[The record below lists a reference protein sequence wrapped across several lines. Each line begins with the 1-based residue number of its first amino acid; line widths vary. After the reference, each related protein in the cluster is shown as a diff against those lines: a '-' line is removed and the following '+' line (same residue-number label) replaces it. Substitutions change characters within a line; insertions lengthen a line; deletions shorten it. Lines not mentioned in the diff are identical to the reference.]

1 MTHPASEPNPQ
12 VTSAA
17 ASRASDGTNGA
28 SALTDVNADVNA
40 RAPILATTAVTKTF
54 PGVKALQRVDFRLF
68 PGEIHTLMGQ
78 NGAGKSTL
86 INVLTGV
93 VAPDAGTIRLGG
105 EVVAFASPQ
114 EAEAAGVR
122 TLYQEVNLCPNLSV
136 AENIFAGRQPRRFG
150 AIDWPAIKRRAQ
162 AALAR
167 LDVSLDVTRSLDAYP
182 IAVQQM
188 VAIARALS
196 VDARVLILDEPTSS
210 LDDGEV
216 SQLFKILRHL
226 KQSGIAILFVT
237 HFIEQT
243 YAISDRI
250 TVMRNGEREGEYLA
264 RDLPADQLVAKMVG
278 HERMSARLR
287 EAAHEG
293 HARHESREREGRER
307 HASYGHASHDG
318 QPVTQTGQATT
329 QATEATQATHPF
341 IELQG
346 VGRRG
351 TLQPIDL
358 NLQRGQILGLAGLLG
373 SGRTEIARLLF
384 GADRTD
390 SGVILIEGRAVKLR
404 SPRDAVRHGVG
415 YCAED
420 RKKEG
425 IVAEL
430 SIRENILLALQAR
443 RGWWRKISRQRARE
457 LADLWIER
465 LGIKAADA
473 EQPIGLLSGGN
484 QQKALLARWLATD
497 PTLLILDEP
506 TRGIDVAAKF
516 DIMDRLLALC
526 ASGLSILFI
535 SSEISEV
542 LRVSHRVAV
551 LRDRRKIAEVAG
563 TASNEDNIYRLIAGS
578 GE

>member
-1 MTHPASEPNPQ
+1 MTHPASEPNPLPASTIGA
-12 VTSAA
+12 VTGDA
-17 ASRASDGTNGA
+17 RTGA
-28 SALTDVNADVNA
+28 DSNALE
-40 RAPILATTAVTKTF
+40 PILATAGVSKTF

-105 EVVAFASPQ
+105 EIVAFASPQ

-136 AENIFAGRQPRRFG
+136 AENIFAGRQPKRFG
-150 AIDWPAIKRRAQ
+150 AIDWPDIKRRAQ
-162 AALAR
+162 DALLR
-167 LDVSLDVTRSLDAYP
+167 LDVTLDVTRSLDAYP

-216 SQLFKILRHL
+216 AQLFKILRHL

-287 EAAHEG
+287 EAAHDG
-293 HARHESREREGRER
+293 HATHEGPQSKE
-307 HASYGHASHDG
+307 AV
-318 QPVTQTGQATT
+318 QPFV
-329 QATEATQATHPF
+329 
-341 IELQG
+341 ELRG

-358 NLQRGQILGLAGLLG
+358 DVQRGQILGLAGLLG
-373 SGRTEIARLLF
+373 SGRTETARLLF
-384 GADRTD
+384 GADRAD
-390 SGVILIEGRAVKLR
+390 SGTILIEGRPVKLR
-404 SPRDAVRHGVG
+404 SPHDAVRHGIG

-443 RGWWRKISRQRARE
+443 RGWWRKIKRQRAHE
-457 LADLWIER
+457 IADLWIER
-465 LGIKAADA
+465 LGIKATDAD
-473 EQPIGLLSGGN
+473 QPIGLLSGGN

-497 PTLLILDEP
+497 PKLLILDEP

-526 ASGLSILFI
+526 ANGLSILFI
-535 SSEISEV
+535 SSEIGEV

-563 TASNEDNIYRLIAGS
+563 KASNEDNIYRLIAGS

>member
-1 MTHPASEPNPQ
+1 MTHPASEPNPPAAG
-12 VTSAA
+12 THTRDAITGDARAGA
-17 ASRASDGTNGA
+17 AS
-28 SALTDVNADVNA
+28 SALE
-40 RAPILATTAVTKTF
+40 PILATAGVSKTF

-105 EVVAFASPQ
+105 EIVAFASPQ

-136 AENIFAGRQPRRFG
+136 AENIFAGRQPKRFG
-150 AIDWPAIKRRAQ
+150 AIDWPDIKRRAQ
-162 AALAR
+162 AALLR
-167 LDVSLDVTRSLDAYP
+167 LDVTLDVTRSLDAYP

-216 SQLFKILRHL
+216 AQLFKILRHL

-287 EAAHEG
+287 EAAHDGHTAHEG
-293 HARHESREREGRER
+293 PQSKQ
-307 HASYGHASHDG
+307 SV
-318 QPVTQTGQATT
+318 QPFV
-329 QATEATQATHPF
+329 
-341 IELQG
+341 ELRG

-358 NLQRGQILGLAGLLG
+358 DVQPGQILGLAGLLG
-373 SGRTEIARLLF
+373 SGRTETARLLF
-384 GADRTD
+384 GADRAD
-390 SGVILIEGRAVKLR
+390 SGTILVEGRPVRVR
-404 SPRDAVRHGVG
+404 SPRDAVRHGIG

-443 RGWWRKISRQRARE
+443 RGWWRKIKRHRAHE
-457 LADLWIER
+457 IADMWIER
-465 LGIKAADA
+465 LGIKATDA

-497 PTLLILDEP
+497 PRLLILDEP

-526 ASGLSILFI
+526 ANGLSILFI

-563 TASNEDNIYRLIAGS
+563 KASNEDNIYRLIAGS

>member
-1 MTHPASEPNPQ
+1 MTHPASEPNPPAMSTTAS
-12 VTSAA
+12 VAA
-17 ASRASDGTNGA
+17 TAAGNGDA
-28 SALTDVNADVNA
+28 NA
-40 RAPILATTAVTKTF
+40 REPILATTGVSKTF
-54 PGVKALQRVDFRLF
+54 PGVKALQGVDFRLF
-68 PGEIHTLMGQ
+68 PGEVHTLMGQ

-93 VAPDAGTIRLGG
+93 VAPDAGTIRLVG

-150 AIDWPAIKRRAQ
+150 AIDWPDIKRRAQ

-167 LDVSLDVTRSLDAYP
+167 LDITLDVTRSLDAYP

-210 LDDGEV
+210 LDDSEV
-216 SQLFKILRHL
+216 AQLFKILRHL

-264 RDLPADQLVAKMVG
+264 RDLSADQLVSKMVG

-287 EAAHEG
+287 EAAHE
-293 HARHESREREGRER
+293 ASDPEELSQSERA
-307 HASYGHASHDG
+307 AS
-318 QPVTQTGQATT
+318 V
-329 QATEATQATHPF
+329 F
-341 IELQG
+341 IELRG

-358 NLQRGQILGLAGLLG
+358 DVQRGQILGLAGLLG
-373 SGRTEIARLLF
+373 SGRTETARLLF
-384 GADRTD
+384 GADRAD
-390 SGVILIEGRAVKLR
+390 SGTMLVDGKAVRLR
-404 SPRDAVRHGVG
+404 SPHDAVRHGIA

-425 IVAEL
+425 IVADL

-465 LGIKAADA
+465 LGIKASDA

-497 PTLLILDEP
+497 PKLLILDEP

-526 ASGLSILFI
+526 GNGLSILFI

-563 TASNEDNIYRLIAGS
+563 KASNEDNIYRLIAGS

>member
-1 MTHPASEPNPQ
+1 MTHPASEPNSPVGGTGNVQ
-12 VTSAA
+12 TTTGITGIAA
-17 ASRASDGTNGA
+17 TQAGATN
-28 SALTDVNADVNA
+28 ALE
-40 RAPILATTAVTKTF
+40 PILATAGVSKTF

-93 VAPDAGTIRLGG
+93 LAPDEGTIRLGG
-105 EVVAFASPQ
+105 ELVAFASPQ

-150 AIDWPAIKRRAQ
+150 AIDWPDIKRRAQ

-167 LDVSLDVTRSLDAYP
+167 LDVTLDVTRSLDAYP

-264 RDLPADQLVAKMVG
+264 RDLPADQLVSKMVG

-293 HARHESREREGRER
+293 HEGHETHEGPQ
-307 HASYGHASHDG
+307 AAQAV
-318 QPVTQTGQATT
+318 QPFV
-329 QATEATQATHPF
+329 
-341 IELQG
+341 ELRG

-351 TLQPIDL
+351 TMQPIDL
-358 NLQRGQILGLAGLLG
+358 DVQPGQILGLAGLLG
-373 SGRTEIARLLF
+373 SGRTETARLLF
-384 GADRTD
+384 GADRAD
-390 SGVILIEGRAVKLR
+390 SGTILVEGRPVRLR
-404 SPRDAVRHGVG
+404 SPRDAVRHGIG

-430 SIRENILLALQAR
+430 SIRDNILLALQAR

-497 PTLLILDEP
+497 PKLLILDEP

-563 TASNEDNIYRLIAGS
+563 KASNEDNIYRLIAGS

>member
-1 MTHPASEPNPQ
+1 MTHSATEPNSPDKAAPRARGANG
-12 VTSAA
+12 VNGA
-17 ASRASDGTNGA
+17 ASAPE
-28 SALTDVNADVNA
+28 
-40 RAPILATTAVTKTF
+40 PILATSGVSKTF
-54 PGVKALQRVDFRLF
+54 PGVKALQGVDFRLF
-68 PGEIHTLMGQ
+68 PGEVHTLMGQ

-105 EVVAFASPQ
+105 EMVAFASPQ

-136 AENIFAGRQPRRFG
+136 AENIFAGRQPKRFG
-150 AIDWPAIKRRAQ
+150 AIDWSDIRRRAQ

-210 LDDGEV
+210 LDDSEV
-216 SQLFKILRHL
+216 AQLFKILRHL

-264 RDLPADQLVAKMVG
+264 RDLPADQLVSKMVG

-287 EAAHEG
+287 EASHEHHSAQEFSEDTP
-293 HARHESREREGRER
+293 HA
-307 HASYGHASHDG
+307 ASHA
-318 QPVTQTGQATT
+318 QP
-329 QATEATQATHPF
+329 F
-341 IELQG
+341 MELRG

-358 NLQRGQILGLAGLLG
+358 DVQPGQILGLAGLLG
-373 SGRTEIARLLF
+373 SGRTETARLLF
-384 GADRTD
+384 GADRSD
-390 SGVILIEGRAVKLR
+390 SGTILVNGRPVRLR
-404 SPRDAVRHGVG
+404 SPRDAVRHGIG

-457 LADLWIER
+457 IADLWIER
-465 LGIKAADA
+465 LGIKASDA

-497 PTLLILDEP
+497 PKLLILDEP

-526 ASGLSILFI
+526 ANGLSILFI

-563 TASNEDNIYRLIAGS
+563 KASTEDNIYRLIAGS

>member
-1 MTHPASEPNPQ
+1 MTHSASEPNPPTGGTANPPAGGMGNAQ
-12 VTSAA
+12 AA
-17 ASRASDGTNGA
+17 TGTTGAATTHTDGTA
-28 SALTDVNADVNA
+28 CTIE
-40 RAPILATTAVTKTF
+40 PILATAGVSKTF

-150 AIDWPAIKRRAQ
+150 AIDWPDIKRRAQ

-264 RDLPADQLVAKMVG
+264 RDLPADQLVSKMVG

-287 EAAHEG
+287 EAAQEG
-293 HARHESREREGRER
+293 HGAHERPT
-307 HASYGHASHDG
+307 APVG
-318 QPVTQTGQATT
+318 QPFV
-329 QATEATQATHPF
+329 
-341 IELQG
+341 ELRG

-351 TLQPIDL
+351 TLQPLDL
-358 NLQRGQILGLAGLLG
+358 DVQPGQILGLAGLLG
-373 SGRTEIARLLF
+373 SGRTETARLLF
-384 GADRTD
+384 GADRAD
-390 SGVILIEGRAVKLR
+390 SGTILVEGRPVRLR
-404 SPRDAVRHGVG
+404 SPRDAVRHGIG

-443 RGWWRKISRQRARE
+443 RGWWRKIKRQRARE

-465 LGIKAADA
+465 LGIKASDA

-497 PTLLILDEP
+497 PKLLILDEP

-563 TASNEDNIYRLIAGS
+563 AASNEDNIYRLIAGS

>member
-1 MTHPASEPNPQ
+1 MTHPASEPNQP
-12 VTSAA
+12 AI
-17 ASRASDGTNGA
+17 GA
-28 SALTDVNADVNA
+28 SATSADGAERAANAPE
-40 RAPILATTAVTKTF
+40 PILATAGVSKTF
-54 PGVKALQRVDFRLF
+54 PGVKALQGVDFRLF
-68 PGEIHTLMGQ
+68 PGEVHTLMGQ

-136 AENIFAGRQPRRFG
+136 AENIFAGRQPKRFG
-150 AIDWPAIKRRAQ
+150 AIDWPDIKRRAQ

-167 LDVSLDVTRSLDAYP
+167 LDVTLDVTRSLDAYP

-210 LDDGEV
+210 LDDSEV
-216 SQLFKILRHL
+216 AQLFKILRHL

-250 TVMRNGEREGEYLA
+250 TVMRNGVREGEYLA
-264 RDLPADQLVAKMVG
+264 RDLPADQLVSKMVG

-287 EAAHEG
+287 EAAHEAQAAPASDAG
-293 HARHESREREGRER
+293 TQDPQQADAHA
-307 HASYGHASHDG
+307 HAHA
-318 QPVTQTGQATT
+318 Q
-329 QATEATQATHPF
+329 PF
-341 IELQG
+341 IELRG

-358 NLQRGQILGLAGLLG
+358 DVQPGQILGLAGLLG
-373 SGRTEIARLLF
+373 SGRTETARLLF
-384 GADRTD
+384 GADRAD
-390 SGVILIEGRAVKLR
+390 SGTILVDGRPVRLR
-404 SPRDAVRHGVG
+404 SPRDAVRHGIG

-465 LGIKAADA
+465 LGIKASDA

-497 PTLLILDEP
+497 PKLLILDEP

-526 ASGLSILFI
+526 ANGLSILFI

-551 LRDRRKIAEVAG
+551 LRDRRKIA
-563 TASNEDNIYRLIAGS
+563 
-578 GE
+578 

>member
-1 MTHPASEPNPQ
+1 MTH
-12 VTSAA
+12 SATE
-17 ASRASDGTNGA
+17 SNQPERGTPGAPSPRNGV
-28 SALTDVNADVNA
+28 SA
-40 RAPILATTAVTKTF
+40 REPILETSGVSKTF

-68 PGEIHTLMGQ
+68 PGEVHTLMGQ

-93 VAPDAGTIRLGG
+93 LAPDAGTIRLGG

-150 AIDWPAIKRRAQ
+150 AIDWADIKRRAQ
-162 AALAR
+162 QALAR

-216 SQLFKILRHL
+216 AQLFKILRHL

-293 HARHESREREGRER
+293 QAADDLQEIAQDHAETRDATAER
-307 HASYGHASHDG
+307 
-318 QPVTQTGQATT
+318 
-329 QATEATQATHPF
+329 PF
-341 IELQG
+341 VELRG

-358 NLQRGQILGLAGLLG
+358 EVQSGKILGLAGLLG
-373 SGRTEIARLLF
+373 SGRTETARLLF
-384 GADRTD
+384 GADRAD
-390 SGVILIEGRAVKLR
+390 SGTIVVNGRVVRLR
-404 SPRDAVRHGVG
+404 SPHDAVRHGIG

-425 IVAEL
+425 IVGEL
-430 SIRENILLALQAR
+430 SIRENIVLALQAR

-457 LADLWIER
+457 LADVWIER
-465 LGIKAADA
+465 LGIKASDA
-473 EQPIGLLSGGN
+473 EQPIALLSGGN

-497 PTLLILDEP
+497 PKLLILDEP

-526 ASGLSILFI
+526 ANGLSVLFI

-563 TASNEDNIYRLIAGS
+563 NASNEDNIYRLIAGS

>member
-1 MTHPASEPNPQ
+1 MTHSATEPNQPDQ
-12 VTSAA
+12 PRRGTPPGAPSQQNDMSA
-17 ASRASDGTNGA
+17 RE
-28 SALTDVNADVNA
+28 
-40 RAPILATTAVTKTF
+40 PILATSGVSKTF
-54 PGVKALQRVDFRLF
+54 PGVKALQHVDFRLF
-68 PGEIHTLMGQ
+68 PGEVHTLMGQ

-93 VAPDAGTIRLGG
+93 LAPDAGTIRLGG

-150 AIDWPAIKRRAQ
+150 AIDWPDIKRRAQ
-162 AALAR
+162 EALAR

-210 LDDGEV
+210 LDDSEV
-216 SQLFKILRHL
+216 AQLFKILRHL
-226 KQSGIAILFVT
+226 KRSGIAILFVT

-264 RDLPADQLVAKMVG
+264 RDLSADQLVAKMVG

-287 EAAHEG
+287 EAAH
-293 HARHESREREGRER
+293 
-307 HASYGHASHDG
+307 DG
-318 QPVTQTGQATT
+318 QAADDQEVAQEH
-329 QATEATQATHPF
+329 TEATATQPF
-341 IELQG
+341 IELRG

-358 NLQRGQILGLAGLLG
+358 EMQAGKILGLAGLLG
-373 SGRTEIARLLF
+373 SGRTETARLLF
-384 GADRTD
+384 GADRAD
-390 SGVILIEGRAVKLR
+390 SGTILVEGRAVRLR
-404 SPRDAVRHGVG
+404 TPHDAVRHGIG

-430 SIRENILLALQAR
+430 SIRENIMLALQAR

-457 LADLWIER
+457 LADMWIER
-465 LGIKAADA
+465 LGIKASDA
-473 EQPIGLLSGGN
+473 EQPIALLSGGN

-497 PTLLILDEP
+497 PKLLILDEP

-526 ASGLSILFI
+526 ANGLSILFI

-563 TASNEDNIYRLIAGS
+563 KASNEDNIYRLIAGS

>member
-1 MTHPASEPNPQ
+1 M
-12 VTSAA
+12 
-17 ASRASDGTNGA
+17 
-28 SALTDVNADVNA
+28 
-40 RAPILATTAVTKTF
+40 
-54 PGVKALQRVDFRLF
+54 
-68 PGEIHTLMGQ
+68 
-78 NGAGKSTL
+78 
-86 INVLTGV
+86 LTGV

-136 AENIFAGRQPRRFG
+136 AENIFAGRQPKRFG
-150 AIDWPAIKRRAQ
+150 AIDWPDIKRRAQ

-210 LDDGEV
+210 LDDSEV
-216 SQLFKILRHL
+216 AQLFKILRHL

-264 RDLPADQLVAKMVG
+264 RDLPADQLVSKMVG

-287 EAAHEG
+287 EAAHERRRRRSSAD
-293 HARHESREREGRER
+293 ARAARRMRSRSSNCV
-307 HASYGHASHDG
+307 ASAGAARCSRSTSTCS
-318 QPVTQTGQATT
+318 P
-329 QATEATQATHPF
+329 
-341 IELQG
+341 
-346 VGRRG
+346 
-351 TLQPIDL
+351 
-358 NLQRGQILGLAGLLG
+358 GQILGLAGLLG
-373 SGRTEIARLLF
+373 SGRTETARLLF
-384 GADRTD
+384 GADRAD
-390 SGVILIEGRAVKLR
+390 SGTILVEGRPVQLR
-404 SPRDAVRHGVG
+404 SPRDAVRHGIG

-465 LGIKAADA
+465 LGIKASDA

-497 PTLLILDEP
+497 PKLLILDEP

-526 ASGLSILFI
+526 ANGLSILFI

-563 TASNEDNIYRLIAGS
+563 KASNEDNIYRLIAGS

>member
-1 MTHPASEPNPQ
+1 MTSPASEPTPQ
-12 VTSAA
+12 AAGAAAHGTGDAISAA
-17 ASRASDGTNGA
+17 
-28 SALTDVNADVNA
+28 NAEA

-114 EAEAAGVR
+114 EAESAGVR

-150 AIDWPAIKRRAQ
+150 AIDWPTIKRRAQ

-293 HARHESREREGRER
+293 HVGHEG
-307 HASYGHASHDG
+307 HGGHAD
-318 QPVTQTGQATT
+318 QPVTQTSQAAPQTTEAAQTT
-329 QATEATQATHPF
+329 QPAHPF

-373 SGRTEIARLLF
+373 SGRTETARLLF

-390 SGVILIEGRAVKLR
+390 SGVILIEGRAAKLR
-404 SPRDAVRHGVG
+404 SPRDAVRHGIG

-443 RGWWRKISRQRARE
+443 RGWWRKINRQRARE

-497 PTLLILDEP
+497 PQLLILDEP

-526 ASGLSILFI
+526 ANGLSILFI

>member
-1 MTHPASEPNPQ
+1 MTHSATEANQPERGTPGAPSPQ
-12 VTSAA
+12 AGVSA
-17 ASRASDGTNGA
+17 RE
-28 SALTDVNADVNA
+28 
-40 RAPILATTAVTKTF
+40 PILETSGVSKTF

-68 PGEIHTLMGQ
+68 PGEVHTLMGQ

-93 VAPDAGTIRLGG
+93 LEPDAGTIRLGG

-150 AIDWPAIKRRAQ
+150 TIDWSDIKRRAQ
-162 AALAR
+162 EALAR

-216 SQLFKILRHL
+216 AQLFKILRHL

-264 RDLPADQLVAKMVG
+264 RDLSADQLVAKMVG

-287 EAAHEG
+287 EAA
-293 HARHESREREGRER
+293 REGQAADDLQEIAQD
-307 HASYGHASHDG
+307 HADTSD
-318 QPVTQTGQATT
+318 AT
-329 QATEATQATHPF
+329 AARPF
-341 IELQG
+341 VELRG

-358 NLQRGQILGLAGLLG
+358 EVQSGKILGLAGLLG
-373 SGRTEIARLLF
+373 SGRTETARLLF
-384 GADRTD
+384 GADRAD
-390 SGVILIEGRAVKLR
+390 SGTILVNGRAVRLR
-404 SPRDAVRHGVG
+404 SPHDAVRHGIG

-425 IVAEL
+425 IVGEL
-430 SIRENILLALQAR
+430 SIRENIVLALQAR

-457 LADLWIER
+457 LADVWIER
-465 LGIKAADA
+465 LGIKASDA
-473 EQPIGLLSGGN
+473 EQPIALLSGGN

-497 PTLLILDEP
+497 PKLLILDEP

-526 ASGLSILFI
+526 ANGLSILFI

-563 TASNEDNIYRLIAGS
+563 KASNEDNIYRLIAGS

>member
-1 MTHPASEPNPQ
+1 MTHPASEPNPPAAG
-12 VTSAA
+12 TPTHGAITGDARAGA
-17 ASRASDGTNGA
+17 AS
-28 SALTDVNADVNA
+28 SALE
-40 RAPILATTAVTKTF
+40 PILATAGVCKTF

-105 EVVAFASPQ
+105 EIVAFASPQ

-136 AENIFAGRQPRRFG
+136 AENIFAGRQPKRFG
-150 AIDWPAIKRRAQ
+150 AIDWPDIKRRAQ
-162 AALAR
+162 AALLR
-167 LDVSLDVTRSLDAYP
+167 LDVTLDVTRSLDAYP

-216 SQLFKILRHL
+216 AQLFKILRHL

-287 EAAHEG
+287 EAAHDGHTTHEG
-293 HARHESREREGRER
+293 PQSKQ
-307 HASYGHASHDG
+307 SV
-318 QPVTQTGQATT
+318 QPFV
-329 QATEATQATHPF
+329 
-341 IELQG
+341 ELRG

-358 NLQRGQILGLAGLLG
+358 DVQPGQILGLAGLLG
-373 SGRTEIARLLF
+373 SGRTETARLLF
-384 GADRTD
+384 GADRAD
-390 SGVILIEGRAVKLR
+390 SGTILVEGRPVRLR
-404 SPRDAVRHGVG
+404 SPRDAVRHGIG

-443 RGWWRKISRQRARE
+443 RGWWRKIKRHRAHE
-457 LADLWIER
+457 IADMWIER
-465 LGIKAADA
+465 LGIKATDA

-497 PTLLILDEP
+497 PRLLILDEP

-526 ASGLSILFI
+526 ANGLSILFI

-563 TASNEDNIYRLIAGS
+563 KASNEDNIYRLIAGS